1 MTGTLALGSSPAGL
15 ASLQEL
21 GPQRAV
27 LGKGTQAAGLRM
39 GPVGGLWLSRRDS
52 DTGTLRGWGVHSE
65 KPPTLCLGISAPQSQ
80 PCQAVLLSFCIP
92 LQGLCTGSSTRPA
105 RLLTAAPTHPA
116 FTPSHS
122 TTQSCDCLPHH
133 TMAWG

>member
-1 MTGTLALGSSPAGL
+1 MTGALALGSSPAGL

-39 GPVGGLWLSRRDS
+39 GPVGGLWLSRGDS
-52 DTGTLRGWGVHSE
+52 DTGTLRGWGFHSE

-92 LQGLCTGSSTRPA
+92 LQGLCTCHSLP
-105 RLLTAAPTHPA
+105 LEAPTQCCPA
-116 FTPSHS
+116 PALASLRS
-122 TTQSCDCLPHH
+122 LPK
-133 TMAWG
+133 GPFSL